1 MRKIALRF
9 RLCVFVLATGCTGA
23 ALGQPSAEPLA
34 EAHALLAA
42 GQLSKSESSIRAY
55 MREHQDSADAHFLL
69 GYVLFREKEPKESLA
84 EFTSGAKFR
93 RPGVQ
98 ELETVAS
105 DYVLLGDF
113 ADADKWFSEVTAQ
126 SPTDAHAWYL
136 LGRTKYNEG
145 RYDEAASSFEKAL
158 ALHPRDVEAENNLG
172 LSLRELNKLTEARAA
187 FQAAIDWQGSAPADA
202 QPYLN
207 LGSLL
212 AEQGELDKAIPLLV
226 KAVNMSPENPTTHEQ
241 LGKAYEEQKELSKAQ
256 SELETAV
263 KLAPDISALHY
274 KLGEIYRK
282 QKMRELAQREFEIC
296 AKLNSTHSSN
306 TTPNPFQPVPS
317 EPK

>member
-1 MRKIALRF
+1 MVKESLR
-9 RLCVFVLATGCTGA
+9 LGTLILAGVCACA

-34 EAHALLAA
+34 EARGLLAA
-42 GQLSKSESSIRAY
+42 GRLSESESSIRTY
-55 MREHQDSADAHFLL
+55 LNGHPDSADAHFLL
-69 GYVLFREKEPKESLA
+69 GFVLFREKKAKESLA
-84 EFTSGAKFR
+84 EFTAGAKFR
-93 RPGVQ
+93 RPGVH

-113 ADADKWFSEVTAQ
+113 ADADKWFSEVTLE
-126 SPTDAHAWYL
+126 SPNDAHAWYL

-145 RYDEAASSFEKAL
+145 RYDEAASIFEKAL
-158 ALHPRDVEAENNLG
+158 VLHPKDVEAENNLG
-172 LSLRELNKLTEARAA
+172 LSLRELNKLTEAKAA
-187 FQAAIDWQGSAPADA
+187 FQAAIDWQGNSPVDA

-212 AEQGELDKAIPLLV
+212 ADQGEFDKAIPLLV
-226 KAVNMSPENPTTHEQ
+226 KAVTLSPENPATHEQ
-241 LGKAYEEQKELSKAQ
+241 LGKAYEEQKDLPKAQ
-256 SELETAV
+256 SELERAV
-263 KLAPDISALHY
+263 KLAPDVSALHY

-306 TTPNPFQPVPS
+306 ATPNPFQPAPP